1 MLPAVDMLRLCCWRL
16 AAAAASIG
24 IVDPKRERKLK
35 LANCETPEV
44 VVTEKRNKKG
54 DVTVHVAIC
63 MEDPDSGMVVKCMGP
78 GEARWERPGV
88 TVLLKVVVSFL
99 GKRKRKKNEEGEIS
113 DCDGTEQ
120 SEYVCS
126 HASISVKEK
135 TCMVEER
142 EVRVESNAGEVRWEL
157 LAETVK
163 VEITPTTMVVK
174 ILPEKVITTLE
185 NFDIEMKKKLNTLDI
200 QTIRV
205 KAGKK

>member
-1 MLPAVDMLRLCCWRL
+1 
-16 AAAAASIG
+16 
-24 IVDPKRERKLK
+24 
-35 LANCETPEV
+35 
-44 VVTEKRNKKG
+44 
-54 DVTVHVAIC
+54 
-63 MEDPDSGMVVKCMGP
+63 MGP

-99 GKRKRKKNEEGEIS
+99 AHAEIMETRKRKRKENEEGEIS

-142 EVRVESNAGEVRWEL
+142 EVRVESNAGAVRWEL
-157 LAETVK
+157 LAETVNVK
-163 VEITPTTMVVK
+163 ITPTTMAVK

-185 NFDIEMKKKLNTLDI
+185 NFDTETEKKLNTLKI
-200 QTIRV
+200 KTARV
-205 KAGKK
+205 KAEKK